1 MELRVFK
8 SGDKV
13 QEFVNYALAIKKEIS
28 SYKFKEFLDINWWW
42 LTVAT
47 MPNQVKR
54 NIIRGIYD
62 VEEIIDTQYRF

>member
-1 MELRVFK
+1 MELRRFR
-8 SGDKV
+8 SGDRV
-13 QEFVNYALAIKKEIS
+13 QEFVNYALSIKKEIS
-28 SYKFKEFLDINWWW
+28 SDQFKEFLDINWWW

-62 VEEIIDTQYRF
+62 EKEIIDTQYRF